1 MAKSLQHMASSFLLF
16 LLGTVFFAIPAQSYA
31 AISDETLKSLP
42 RPNNDFDIHN
52 GALLSPILKP
62 RVPGTPGSLAVLQH
76 FVDFFRTTLPDWKL
90 EFQNSTSKT
99 PVTGDQEVPFANLIA
114 FRDPPWSGIGD
125 TSRLTLAAHYDSK
138 LEPAGFIGATDSAAP
153 CAIILHSIR
162 SIDAALTRR
171 WNTLKDNKPDS
182 LSLDQQGI
190 QVILL
195 DGEEA
200 FAHWTDTDSLYGSRS
215 LAQAMEDTFYPA
227 TSNYKSPI
235 SAISL
240 FVLLDLLGEKDP
252 RMPSYFKTTH
262 WAYQNMAI
270 LETRLRQLGQFKS
283 APSWKKGDKVWFVDS
298 KKETFFPSGIGDD
311 HLPFM
316 NRGVEVLHLITSPFP
331 EVWHKITDDAEH
343 LDLNTVE
350 DWSTLL
356 TAFLAEW
363 LELDDAF
370 PKHEG
375 SVLEN
380 KSRKT
385 EL

>member
-1 MAKSLQHMASSFLLF
+1 MAQSIRQLAASWLLF
-16 LLGTVFFAIPAQSYA
+16 LLGIVFFAIPVRSYA
-31 AISDETLKSLP
+31 KLSDGTLQSLP

-62 RVPGTPGSLAVLQH
+62 RVPGTPGSLEVLQH
-76 FVDFFRTTLPDWKL
+76 FVDFFRRTLPEWTI

-99 PVTGDQEVPFANLIA
+99 PVTGNKEVPFVNLIA
-114 FRDPPWSGIGD
+114 YRDPPWSDVGG

-153 CAIILHSIR
+153 CAIIMHSVR
-162 SIDAALTRR
+162 SIDAALTKK
-171 WNTLKDNKPDS
+171 WDAMKGNPSHES
-182 LSLDQQGI
+182 LLDHQGI
-190 QVILL
+190 QVLLL

-200 FAHWTDTDSLYGSRS
+200 FASWTDTDSLYGSRS
-215 LAQAMEDTFYPA
+215 LAEAMEGTFYPA
-227 TSNYKSPI
+227 ASTYKSPL
-235 SAISL
+235 SAIPL

-262 WAYQNMAI
+262 WAYKNMAT

-283 APSWKKGDKVWFVDS
+283 APSWKKGDKLWFVDS
-298 KKETFFPSGIGDD
+298 DKEKFFPSGIGDD
-311 HLPFM
+311 HIPFM
-316 NRGVEVLHLITSPFP
+316 ERGVEVLHLITSPFP
-331 EVWHKITDDAEH
+331 KVWHKITDDAEH
-343 LDLNTVE
+343 LDLDTVE

-356 TAFLAEW
+356 TAFVAEW
-363 LELDDAF
+363 LELEDML

-375 SVLEN
+375 SVPEN
-380 KSRKT
+380 KNRKT